1 MSCATGGKF
10 MAAGNRVTEPGEN
23 EEDESGILANQ
34 DETNPGE
41 VNDDDAVMGAG
52 PTDLMESDREDFLRG
67 DVDVKDQMDR
77 ASRVMDFPNR
87 ANLQVPKV

>member
-1 MSCATGGKF
+1 MMSSNPV
-10 MAAGNRVTEPGEN
+10 MEPGEN
-23 EEDESGILANQ
+23 EKDESDILANQ

-52 PTDLMESDREDFLRG
+52 PTDLPESDRDDFLRG